1 MSEIILDSVIDSIK
15 LLPFLFLTYLFME
28 WMEHKTGAA
37 ARKRIRTAGKFG
49 PVWGGLLGVIPQ
61 CGFSA
66 AASSLFAGRVI
77 TVGTLIAVY
86 LSTSDE
92 MFPIMISNA
101 VPVVTIVKILTCK
114 AVIGILSGLVLEY
127 VYTHILKKQEPD
139 VDIHEICEEE
149 RCHCEHGVIS
159 SAAFHTLKV
168 FVYIFLISLVL
179 NIIIGLVGE
188 ETLAGLFTGTP
199 IAGELIAALVGLIPN
214 CASSVVITQL
224 YLDHIIGAGAM
235 MAGLLVNAGVGLLIL
250 FRLNRDRVQNLKI
263 VGVLYGLGVFWGI
276 IIEFAGIV
284 FRLTESALSEEADF
298 RRNDKIMAGSSYATA
313 SRRKILEYLKNSNDH
328 TVTAADVDEYLKKHD
343 SEVNITTIYRYLDKL
358 AKDGTVIKYV
368 AEKGCQAA
376 YQYVEPGR
384 GCEQHLHLKCVKC
397 GKIIH
402 LECHFMEEISH
413 HIEES
418 HGFTLQCKNSILY
431 GVCKECKGSGEDC

>member
-1 MSEIILDSVIDSIK
+1 M
-15 LLPFLFLTYLFME
+15 
-28 WMEHKTGAA
+28 
-37 ARKRIRTAGKFG
+37 
-49 PVWGGLLGVIPQ
+49 
-61 CGFSA
+61 
-66 AASSLFAGRVI
+66 I

-284 FRLTESALSEEADF
+284 F
-298 RRNDKIMAGSSYATA
+298 
-313 SRRKILEYLKNSNDH
+313 
-328 TVTAADVDEYLKKHD
+328 
-343 SEVNITTIYRYLDKL
+343 
-358 AKDGTVIKYV
+358 
-368 AEKGCQAA
+368 
-376 YQYVEPGR
+376 
-384 GCEQHLHLKCVKC
+384 
-397 GKIIH
+397 
-402 LECHFMEEISH
+402 
-413 HIEES
+413 
-418 HGFTLQCKNSILY
+418 
-431 GVCKECKGSGEDC
+431 